1 MSVQGEIDRIQSGVD
16 DIKAAITEKGG
27 TVADGAKVDQLGA
40 AVRALPTGGLT
51 EEEADARYIPITGR
65 TYDISES
72 FQLAFKG
79 LNGETGASVMGTMGA
94 LTLSAGG
101 EQILLFSNING
112 EVGMTTSV
120 PEKWRTAL
128 GITGTGADGKD
139 GADGKAATIRVGTVT
154 TGAPGTQAAVV
165 NSGTENAAVLDF
177 TIPRGYDGSST
188 GSGGL
193 NANDIYPV
201 NSIKMWY
208 DNEDHSAFLGFTWV
222 RCLQNRFPAGI
233 GGEAEFASIGQTG
246 GEKTHALTTSEA
258 PPIDSGN
265 YLITG
270 GTRERWIDG
279 YTGAAG
285 QPHNNLPPYEV
296 VSFWRR
302 TA

>member
-1 MSVQGEIDRIQSGVD
+1 MSVQGEIDRINGGVA

-40 AVRALPTGGLT
+40 AVRAIPDGTGGIT
-51 EEEADARYIPITGR
+51 QEEADARYMPILGK
-65 TYDISES
+65 TYKADE
-72 FQLAFKG
+72 
-79 LNGETGASVMGTMGA
+79 
-94 LTLSAGG
+94 
-101 EQILLFSNING
+101 LFSITTKNIQGTESAAITNFLGLITLVASGGYVLSFGTNSDG
-112 EVGMTTSV
+112 EAVITTQF
-120 PEKWRTAL
+120 PEKWREAL
-128 GITGTGADGKD
+128 GVSDG
-139 GADGKAATIRVGTVT
+139 GV
-154 TGAPGTQAAVV
+154 
-165 NSGTENAAVLDF
+165 S
-177 TIPRGYDGSST
+177 
-188 GSGGL
+188 
-193 NANDIYPV
+193 ANDIYPV
-201 NSIKMWY
+201 NSVKMWY
-208 DNEDHSAFLGFTWV
+208 DNEDHSNFLGFTWV

-279 YTGAAG
+279 YNGSAG

>member
-16 DIKAAITEKGG
+16 DIKAAITEMGG

-40 AVRALPTGGLT
+40 AVRAIPAGGMT
-51 EEEADARYIPITGR
+51 EEEADARYMPIEGR
-65 TYDISES
+65 RYSDSED
-72 FQLAFKG
+72 FNLIF
-79 LNGETGASVMGTMGA
+79 ETSDGSEMSSLRTLLGA
-94 LTLSAGG
+94 LCFKAGNDI
-101 EQILLFSNING
+101 ILTFGDYGKGAGSFIS
-112 EVGMTTSV
+112 TST
-120 PEKWRTAL
+120 PEKWRSAL
-128 GITGTGADGKD
+128 GISDG
-139 GADGKAATIRVGTVT
+139 GV
-154 TGAPGTQAAVV
+154 
-165 NSGTENAAVLDF
+165 S
-177 TIPRGYDGSST
+177 
-188 GSGGL
+188 
-193 NANDIYPV
+193 ANDIYPV
-201 NSIKMWY
+201 NSVKMWY
-208 DNEDHSAFLGFTWV
+208 DNEDHSKFLGFTWV

-233 GGEAEFASIGQTG
+233 GGEAEFSSIGQTG

-279 YTGAAG
+279 YNGSAG